1 MENLVT
7 SVHHRKATRKSKTK
21 TKTKPIKVVYIS
33 NPMKVKT
40 CASKFRALVQELTG
54 RDAGLPD
61 PTNNYLH
68 TVDGA
73 TTAAN
78 QTVQAG
84 RRLDAAKT
92 SVVVNDDQVPKVDPS
107 PTSDH
112 MMMIHGQQH
121 QPQSDFYFE
130 PFDHDLDGFS
140 GILSSTLFSVSSH
153 ESSSSG

>member
-21 TKTKPIKVVYIS
+21 TNPIKVVYIS

-40 CASKFRALVQELTG
+40 CASKFRALVQKLTG

-61 PTNNYLH
+61 PTNNFMQ
-68 TVDGA
+68 TVDDA

-84 RRLDAAKT
+84 RQLDAAKT
-92 SVVVNDDQVPKVDPS
+92 SVVVNDDQVPIVDPS

-121 QPQSDFYFE
+121 QPQSSDFYFE
-130 PFDHDLDGFS
+130 PFDHGLDSFS
-140 GILSSTLFSVSSH
+140 GILASTLFSESSH

>member
-1 MENLVT
+1 MENPVT
-7 SVHHRKATRKSKTK
+7 SVHHRKATRKSK

-61 PTNNYLH
+61 PTNNYIH
-68 TVDGA
+68 TVDDA

-78 QTVQAG
+78 QTVQVG
-84 RRLDAAKT
+84 RRLQDAAKT
-92 SVVVNDDQVPKVDPS
+92 SVVVDDQVPIVDPS

-112 MMMIHGQQH
+112 VMMIYGQQY
-121 QPQSDFYFE
+121 QPQSSDFYFE
-130 PFDHDLDGFS
+130 PFDHVLDSYS
-140 GILSSTLFSVSSH
+140 GILASTFLSESSH